1 MSIRLALL
9 SSAAA
14 LLPVALATSA
24 LAQAATVQPANTAA
38 VPVTS
43 QPIDPPATEEEQ
55 PVEEIVVRAQRGPN
69 SVPGDAV
76 PETTL
81 DPVEITALGASN
93 ITEVLAALGPRAGS
107 GRGRGSGPPV
117 ILLNGRRIGSFRDV
131 QGLASEAI
139 LRVEIFPEATA
150 LQYGYSADQRVINF
164 ILKDKFRALT
174 TELTAG
180 TAAEGE
186 QSRGELELGLL
197 NIGAKGRLSINGEVS
212 RQNSVT
218 EAERGVRRAAS
229 PTSSAF
235 RTLLPE
241 TSAAEL
247 GISYNRNF
255 GKSMG
260 ATFDLRFDS
269 TENQSLLGLAVSP
282 TGLPVANAVIQRNS
296 QVDTSRAAVTVNGTT
311 DGWQWTATGSADQT
325 KSDTKTLSPLAA
337 AQTAN
342 STATVFEAIYN
353 TTGPLIDVPA
363 GPIRGSF
370 RIGYQDRQLE
380 SESVR
385 NGLTTFTNL
394 SRGDVTGR
402 GNLSIPITS
411 RRSGFGEKFGDLSL
425 SVNGFYTDLSDFG
438 GLQGGG
444 LGLNWS
450 PLSNVRLS
458 VAYDASEAAPSI
470 QQLGNPVLVTPG
482 SAVFDFQSG
491 QTVLV
496 NRTSGGNSALK
507 AESRA
512 DTTFSVNYSPAKFEG
527 LDLTLSYAVNTS
539 EDTIAS
545 FPLLTPALEAAYP
558 RRFERNSAGVLT
570 GIDQRPINYDSADSR
585 ILRYGFSFSKG
596 FGPQIGRGPGGPGG
610 PGGGFG
616 GGPRPP
622 APANSAATGQDS
634 AAGARS
640 GRPQAGTG
648 QAPVPPSG
656 QASPPSGQRPATT
669 PSSPPTSGTPGGLG
683 GFGGGRGG
691 PPPGVFFGGG
701 GFGGGG
707 FGGGPGGGPGGQAG
721 RWSISIFHSI
731 KLEDSILLAPN
742 LPKLDLLEGAAVDD
756 GGGSRRHTVEFNG
769 GWSYMGIGFRAF
781 GEWRGESKI
790 IASATGVP
798 GATDL
803 YFDDLLT
810 FNLRGF
816 LNFEARPQWVKKT
829 PFLKG
834 SRLILRVDNL
844 TDSAQIVRDTAG
856 NTPEAYQKALLAPRG
871 RSVELSFRK
880 QF

>member
-14 LLPVALATSA
+14 LLPLGFSTPL
-24 LAQAATVQPANTAA
+24 LAQTAQIQPAKTTA
-38 VPVTS
+38 VPVTV
-43 QPIDPPATEEEQ
+43 QPIDPPSAVQDDQ

-81 DPVEITALGASN
+81 DTVEITALGASN
-93 ITEVLAALGPRAGS
+93 VAEVLAALGPRAGS

-117 ILLNGRRIGSFRDV
+117 ILLNGRRIGSFREV

-139 LRVEIFPEATA
+139 LRVEVFPESTA

-164 ILKDKFRALT
+164 ILKDKFRAIT
-174 TELTAG
+174 TEITAG

-186 QSRGELELGLL
+186 QSRGELELGVL

-212 RQNSVT
+212 SQNSVT

-229 PTSSAF
+229 PASSAF

-269 TENQSLLGLAVSP
+269 NESQSLLGLALSP
-282 TGLPVANAVIQRNS
+282 TGLPVANAPIERNS
-296 QVDTSRAAVTVNGTT
+296 KVDTSRAAVTVNGTT
-311 DGWQWTATGSADQT
+311 AGWQWTATGSADQT
-325 KSDTKTLSPLAA
+325 KSDTKTLSALTQP
-337 AQTAN
+337 QTAN
-342 STATVFEAIYN
+342 STASVFEAIYN

-370 RIGYQDRQLE
+370 RLGYQDRQLD
-380 SESVR
+380 SESTR
-385 NGLTTFTNL
+385 NGLVTLTNL
-394 SRGDVTGR
+394 SRGDVTAR
-402 GNLSIPITS
+402 GNLSVPVTS

-444 LGLNWS
+444 LGVNWS
-450 PLSNVRLS
+450 PITTVRLS

-496 NRTSGGNSALK
+496 NRTSGGNSSLK

-527 LDLTLSYAVNTS
+527 LDLTLSYAINTS
-539 EDTIAS
+539 EDTVAS

-570 GIDQRPINYDSADSR
+570 GIDQRPINYDSADST

-610 PGGGFG
+610 PGGFG
-616 GGPRPP
+616 GGQRPP
-622 APANSAATGQDS
+622 VPATTSAN
-634 AAGARS
+634 
-640 GRPQAGTG
+640 
-648 QAPVPPSG
+648 G
-656 QASPPSGQRPATT
+656 QASPANQRPSRPQEGGAVTSAGAGQARTPITGQASPATNQRPAAG
-669 PSSPPTSGTPGGLG
+669 SPV

-731 KLEDSILLAPN
+731 KLEDTIVLAPN

-790 IASATGVP
+790 IASASGVP

-803 YFDDLLT
+803 YFDDQLT

-816 LNFEARPQWVKKT
+816 LNFEARPQWVKKA

-844 TDSAQIVRDTAG
+844 TDSAQTVRDSAG

>member
-9 SSAAA
+9 SSVAAGLPLA
-14 LLPVALATSA
+14 LSTPT
-24 LAQAATVQPANTAA
+24 LAQIAVVQPLEATA
-38 VPVTS
+38 VPITA
-43 QPIDPPATEEEQ
+43 QPVDPPATEEEQ

-93 ITEVLAALGPRAGS
+93 IAEVLAALGPRAGS

-164 ILKDKFRALT
+164 ILKDKFRAIT
-174 TELTAG
+174 TEITAG
-180 TAAEGE
+180 TAADGE

-197 NIGAKGRLSINGEVS
+197 NIGAKGRLSINGEIS
-212 RQNSVT
+212 SQNSVT

-255 GKSMG
+255 GKSIG

-269 TENQSLLGLAVSP
+269 NDSESRLGLALSP
-282 TGLPVANAVIQRNS
+282 TGLPVANDVIQRTS
-296 QVDTSRAAVTVNGTT
+296 KIDTSRAAVTVNGTT
-311 DGWQWTATGSADQT
+311 AGWQWTATGSADQT
-325 KSDTKTLSPLAA
+325 KSDTKTTSLLAFD
-337 AQTAN
+337 QTAN
-342 STATVFEAIYN
+342 STVTVYEAIYN

-370 RIGYQDRQLE
+370 RIGYQDRQLD
-380 SESVR
+380 SQSLR

-394 SRGDVTGR
+394 SRGDLTGR
-402 GNLSIPITS
+402 GNLSIPLTS

-444 LGLNWS
+444 LGMNWS
-450 PLSNVRLS
+450 PLANLRLS

-482 SAVFDFQSG
+482 SAVFDFQNG

-507 AESRA
+507 AETRA
-512 DTTFSVNYSPAKFEG
+512 DTTFSVNYSPAKLEG

-558 RRFERNSAGVLT
+558 SRFERNSAGVLT
-570 GIDQRPINYDSADSR
+570 GIDQRPINYDSADST

-610 PGGGFG
+610 FG

-622 APANSAATGQDS
+622 TSASGAT
-634 AAGARS
+634 
-640 GRPQAGTG
+640 P
-648 QAPVPPSG
+648 G
-656 QASPPSGQRPATT
+656 QASGVNARAGRPEAGASQISAAVPGQASQQVGQRAGSAPNVA
-669 PSSPPTSGTPGGLG
+669 PSPGSLG

-707 FGGGPGGGPGGQAG
+707 FGGGPGGPGGQAG
-721 RWSISIFHSI
+721 RWSIAIFHAI

-742 LPKLDLLEGAAVDD
+742 LPKLDLLDGAAIDD
-756 GGGSRRHTVEFNG
+756 GGGARRHSVEFNG

-790 IASATGVP
+790 IASASGVP
-798 GATDL
+798 GAADL
-803 YFDDLLT
+803 YFDDLFT

-816 LNFEARPQWVKKT
+816 LNFEARPNWVKKA
-829 PFLKG
+829 PLLKG

-844 TDSAQIVRDTAG
+844 TDSAQTVRDSLG

>member
-14 LLPVALATSA
+14 LLPLALATPS
-24 LAQAATVQPANTAA
+24 LAQVATVQPANATA

-43 QPIDPPATEEEQ
+43 QPVDQPVTEDEQ

-93 ITEVLAALGPRAGS
+93 IAEVLAALGPRAGS

-164 ILKDKFRALT
+164 ILKDNFRAIT

-186 QSRGELELGLL
+186 QSRGEVELGLL
-197 NIGAKGRLSINGEVS
+197 SIGAKGRLSINSEVS
-212 RQNSVT
+212 SQNGVT
-218 EAERGVRRAAS
+218 EADRGVRRAAS
-229 PTSSAF
+229 PTSTAF
-235 RTLLPE
+235 RTLVPE
-241 TSAAEL
+241 TQAAEL

-269 TENQSLLGLAVSP
+269 NESQSRLGLAVSP
-282 TGLPVANAVIQRNS
+282 TGLPVANAFIQRNS
-296 QVDTSRAAVTVNGTT
+296 QIDTSRAAVTVNGTT

-325 KSDTKTLSPLAA
+325 KSDTRTVSPLAA

-342 STATVFEAIYN
+342 STATVYEVIYN
-353 TTGPLIDVPA
+353 TTGPMIDVPA

-411 RRSGFGEKFGDLSL
+411 RRSGFGESFGDLSL

-444 LGLNWS
+444 LGVNWS
-450 PLSNVRLS
+450 PLSTVRLS

-470 QQLGNPVLVTPG
+470 QQLGNPVLVTP
-482 SAVFDFQSG
+482 SSTVFDFQSG

-570 GIDQRPINYDSADSR
+570 GIDQRPINYDSADST

-596 FGPQIGRGPGGPGG
+596 FGPQIGRGAGGP
-610 PGGGFG
+610 PIGFG
-616 GGPRPP
+616 GGQRPP
-622 APANSAATGQDS
+622 APASSTTPLQGGAASTS
-634 AAGARS
+634 PN
-640 GRPQAGTG
+640 RPQSGDG
-648 QAPVPPSG
+648 QAPAAAPNRPNQ
-656 QASPPSGQRPATT
+656 QAGQRTASA
-669 PSSPPTSGTPGGLG
+669 PSSTPAASGPGGFG

-691 PPPGVFFGGG
+691 PPPGVFFG

-731 KLEDSILLAPN
+731 KLEDSIILAPN
-742 LPKLDLLEGAAVDD
+742 LPKLDLLDGAAVDD

-790 IASATGVP
+790 IASASGVP

-803 YFDDLLT
+803 YFDDQLT

-816 LNFEARPQWVKKT
+816 LNFEARPQWVKKA

-844 TDSAQIVRDTAG
+844 TDSAQIVRDSAG

>member
-1 MSIRLALL
+1 MSIRFALL

-14 LLPVALATSA
+14 LLPFAVSTPL
-24 LAQAATVQPANTAA
+24 LAQTASLQPAKANS
-38 VPVTS
+38 VPVTA
-43 QPIDPPATEEEQ
+43 QPVDPPTAIEEQ
-55 PVEEIVVRAQRGPN
+55 PVDEIVVRAQRGPN

-93 ITEVLAALGPRAGS
+93 IAEVLAALGPRAGS

-139 LRVEIFPEATA
+139 LRVEIFPESTA

-164 ILKDKFRALT
+164 ILKDNFRAFT
-174 TELTAG
+174 TELSAG

-186 QSRGELELGLL
+186 QSRGEVELGLL
-197 NIGAKGRLSINGEVS
+197 TIGAKGRLSINGEVS
-212 RQNSVT
+212 TQNSVT
-218 EAERGVRRAAS
+218 EAERGVRRATA

-241 TSAAEL
+241 TRAAEL

-260 ATFDLRFDS
+260 ATFDLRYDS
-269 TENQSLLGLAVSP
+269 NENQSLLGLAPSP
-282 TGLPVANAVIQRNS
+282 TGLPVANTPIERTS
-296 QVDTSRAAVTVNGTT
+296 KVDTSRAAVTINGTT
-311 DGWQWTATGSADQT
+311 AGWQWTATGSADQT
-325 KSDTKTLSPLAA
+325 KSDTKTLSALTQP
-337 AQTAN
+337 QTSN
-342 STATVFEAIYN
+342 STASVFEAIYN
-353 TTGPLIDVPA
+353 TTGPLLDVPA

-370 RIGYQDRQLE
+370 RIGYQDRQLD
-380 SESVR
+380 SESSR
-385 NGLTTFTNL
+385 NGLITLTNL
-394 SRGDVTGR
+394 SRGDVTAR
-402 GNLSIPITS
+402 GNLSIPVTS
-411 RRSGFGEKFGDLSL
+411 RRSGFGEKFGDLSF
-425 SVNGFYTDLSDFG
+425 SVNSFYTDLSDFG

-444 LGLNWS
+444 LGVNWS
-450 PLSNVRLS
+450 PISTLRLS
-458 VAYDASEAAPSI
+458 MAYDASEAAPSI

-482 SAVFDFQSG
+482 SAVFDFQTG

-496 NRTSGGNSALK
+496 NRTSGGNSGLK

-512 DTTFSVNYSPAKFEG
+512 DTTFGVNYSPAKFEG

-570 GIDQRPINYDSADSR
+570 GIDQRPINYDSADST
-585 ILRYGFSFSKG
+585 IFRYGFSFSKG
-596 FGPQIGRGPGGPGG
+596 FGPQIGRGPGGGG
-610 PGGGFG
+610 SRPPTPPNASGSGSSSNATPPARTQGGSGAGTGTSQTTPPTTGPTSQPTGQRPATGIPGGFG
-616 GGPRPP
+616 GG
-622 APANSAATGQDS
+622 
-634 AAGARS
+634 
-640 GRPQAGTG
+640 
-648 QAPVPPSG
+648 
-656 QASPPSGQRPATT
+656 
-669 PSSPPTSGTPGGLG
+669 
-683 GFGGGRGG
+683 FGGRGG

-707 FGGGPGGGPGGQAG
+707 FGGGQGGQAG
-721 RWSISIFHSI
+721 RWSISIFHSL
-731 KLEDSILLAPN
+731 KLEDSIVLAPN
-742 LPKLDLLEGAAVDD
+742 LPKLDLIDGAAVDD
-756 GGGSRRHTVEFNG
+756 SGGSRRHTVEFNG

-781 GEWRGESKI
+781 GEWRGQSKI
-790 IASATGVP
+790 IASASGVP
-798 GATDL
+798 GASDL
-803 YFDDLLT
+803 YFDDLFT

-816 LNFEARPQWVKKT
+816 LNFEARPNWVKKA

-844 TDSAQIVRDTAG
+844 TDSAQSVRDAAG

>member
-1 MSIRLALL
+1 MSIRFALL

-14 LLPVALATSA
+14 LLPYAVSTPL
-24 LAQAATVQPANTAA
+24 LAQTASLQPAKTNS
-38 VPVTS
+38 VPVTA
-43 QPIDPPATEEEQ
+43 QPVDPPAAVEEQ
-55 PVEEIVVRAQRGPN
+55 PVEEIVVRAQRGPS

-93 ITEVLAALGPRAGS
+93 IAEVLAALGPRAGS

-117 ILLNGRRIGSFRDV
+117 ILLNGRRISSFRDV

-139 LRVEIFPEATA
+139 LRVEIFPESTA

-164 ILKDKFRALT
+164 ILKDKFRAVT

-197 NIGAKGRLSINGEVS
+197 TIGAKGRLSINGEIS
-212 RQNSVT
+212 SQNSVT

-229 PTSSAF
+229 PTSPAF

-241 TSAAEL
+241 TQAAEL

-269 TENQSLLGLAVSP
+269 NESESLLGLAPSP
-282 TGLPVANAVIQRNS
+282 TGLPVAITPIERTTK
-296 QVDTSRAAVTVNGTT
+296 VDTSRAAVTVNGTT
-311 DGWQWTATGSADQT
+311 AGWQWTATGSADQT
-325 KSDTKTLSPLAA
+325 KSDTKTLSALTQP
-337 AQTAN
+337 QTTN
-342 STATVFEAIYN
+342 STANVFEAIYN
-353 TTGPLIDVPA
+353 STGPLIDAPA

-380 SESVR
+380 SESSR
-385 NGLTTFTNL
+385 NGLITLTNL
-394 SRGDVTGR
+394 SRGDVTAR
-402 GNLSIPITS
+402 GNLSIPVTS
-411 RRSGFGEKFGDLSL
+411 RRSGFGEKFGDLSF
-425 SVNGFYTDLSDFG
+425 SVNSFYTDLSDFG

-444 LGLNWS
+444 LGVNWS
-450 PLSNVRLS
+450 PISTLRLS
-458 VAYDASEAAPSI
+458 MAYDASEAAPSI

-482 SAVFDFQSG
+482 SAVFDFQTG

-496 NRTSGGNSALK
+496 NRTSGGNSGLK

-558 RRFERNSAGVLT
+558 RRFERNSAGILT
-570 GIDQRPINYDSADSR
+570 GIDQRPINYDSADST
-585 ILRYGFSFSKG
+585 IFRYGFSFSKG
-596 FGPQIGRGPGGPGG
+596 FGPQIGRGPDGAGGGAG
-610 PGGGFG
+610 AGFG

-622 APANSAATGQDS
+622 
-634 AAGARS
+634 
-640 GRPQAGTG
+640 
-648 QAPVPPSG
+648 VPPSTTG
-656 QASPPSGQRPATT
+656 NAPAESPARPTRPQGGPGVGAGTNTNTSPAPAPSAGQRPAT
-669 PSSPPTSGTPGGLG
+669 GTPGGFGG
-683 GFGGGRGG
+683 GFGGRGG

-707 FGGGPGGGPGGQAG
+707 FGGGQGGQAG
-721 RWSISIFHSI
+721 RWSISIFHSL
-731 KLEDSILLAPN
+731 KLEDSIVLAPN

-781 GEWRGESKI
+781 GEWRGQSKI
-790 IASATGVP
+790 VASASGVP

-803 YFDDLLT
+803 YFDDQFT

-816 LNFEARPQWVKKT
+816 LNFEARPQWVKKA
-829 PFLKG
+829 PVLKG

-844 TDSAQIVRDTAG
+844 TDSAPSVRDTAG
-856 NTPEAYQKALLAPRG
+856 NTPDAYQKALLAPRG

>member
-1 MSIRLALL
+1 MSIRFVLL

-14 LLPVALATSA
+14 LLPFAVSTPL
-24 LAQAATVQPANTAA
+24 LAQTATLEPAKANS
-38 VPVTS
+38 VPVTAKLVN
-43 QPIDPPATEEEQ
+43 PPAAVEEQ

-93 ITEVLAALGPRAGS
+93 IAEVLAALGPRAGS

-117 ILLNGRRIGSFRDV
+117 ILLNGRRISSFRDV

-139 LRVEIFPEATA
+139 LRVEIFPESTA

-164 ILKDKFRALT
+164 ILKDNFRAIT
-174 TELTAG
+174 TELSAG
-180 TAAEGE
+180 TAADGE

-197 NIGAKGRLSINGEVS
+197 TIGAKGRLSINGEAS
-212 RQNSVT
+212 TQNRVT
-218 EAERGVRRAAS
+218 EAERGVRRATA

-241 TSAAEL
+241 TQAAEL

-269 TENQSLLGLAVSP
+269 NETQSLLGLAPTP
-282 TGLPVANAVIQRNS
+282 TGLPVAITPIERTS
-296 QVDTSRAAVTVNGTT
+296 KVDTSRAAVTVNGTT
-311 DGWQWTATGSADQT
+311 AGWQWTATGSADQT
-325 KSDTKTLSPLAA
+325 KSDIKTLSALTQP
-337 AQTAN
+337 QTSN
-342 STATVFEAIYN
+342 STVSVFEAIYN
-353 TTGPLIDVPA
+353 TTGPLLDLPA

-370 RIGYQDRQLE
+370 RIGYQDRQLD
-380 SESVR
+380 SESSR
-385 NGLTTFTNL
+385 SGLITLTNL
-394 SRGDVTGR
+394 SRGDVTAR
-402 GNLSIPITS
+402 GNLSIPVTS
-411 RRSGFGEKFGDLSL
+411 RRSGFGEKFGDLSF
-425 SVNGFYTDLSDFG
+425 SVNSFYTDLSDFG

-444 LGLNWS
+444 LGVNWS
-450 PLSNVRLS
+450 PISTVRLS
-458 VAYDASEAAPSI
+458 MAYDASEAAPSI

-482 SAVFDFQSG
+482 SAVFDFQTG

-496 NRTSGGNSALK
+496 NRTSGGNSGLK

-570 GIDQRPINYDSADSR
+570 GIDQRPINYDSADST
-585 ILRYGFSFSKG
+585 IFRYGFSFSKG
-596 FGPQIGRGPGGPGG
+596 FGPQIGRGPGGAGG
-610 PGGGFG
+610 SSGAGFG

-622 APANSAATGQDS
+622 LPPSATGNAPAVSPVRPTRPQGGPS
-634 AAGARS
+634 AGA
-640 GRPQAGTG
+640 GTNT
-648 QAPVPPSG
+648 S
-656 QASPPSGQRPATT
+656 ASPAPTPSTGQRPA
-669 PSSPPTSGTPGGLG
+669 GGIPG
-683 GFGGGRGG
+683 GFGGGFGGRGG
-691 PPPGVFFGGG
+691 PPAGVFFGGG

-707 FGGGPGGGPGGQAG
+707 GGFGGGQGGQAG
-721 RWSISIFHSI
+721 RWSISIFHAL
-731 KLEDSILLAPN
+731 KLEDSIVLAPN

-781 GEWRGESKI
+781 GEWRGQSKI
-790 IASATGVP
+790 IASASGVP

-803 YFDDLLT
+803 CFDDLFT
-810 FNLRGF
+810 VNLRGF
-816 LNFEARPQWVKKT
+816 LNFEARPQWVKKA

-844 TDSAQIVRDTAG
+844 TDSAQSVRDSAG

>member
-14 LLPVALATSA
+14 LLPLALATPS
-24 LAQAATVQPANTAA
+24 LAQVATVQPANATA

-43 QPIDPPATEEEQ
+43 QPVDQPVTEDEQ

-93 ITEVLAALGPRAGS
+93 IAEVLAALGPRAGS

-164 ILKDKFRALT
+164 ILKDNFRAIT

-186 QSRGELELGLL
+186 QSRGEVELGLL
-197 NIGAKGRLSINGEVS
+197 SIGAKGRLSINSEVS
-212 RQNSVT
+212 SQNGVT
-218 EAERGVRRAAS
+218 EADRGVRRAAS
-229 PTSSAF
+229 PTSTAF
-235 RTLLPE
+235 RTLVPE
-241 TSAAEL
+241 TQAAEL

-269 TENQSLLGLAVSP
+269 NESQSRLGLAVSP
-282 TGLPVANAVIQRNS
+282 TGLPVANAFIQRNS
-296 QVDTSRAAVTVNGTT
+296 QIDTSRAAVTVNGTT

-325 KSDTKTLSPLAA
+325 KSDTRTVSPLAA

-342 STATVFEAIYN
+342 STATVYEVIYN
-353 TTGPLIDVPA
+353 TTGPMIDVPA

-411 RRSGFGEKFGDLSL
+411 RRSGFGESFGDLSL

-444 LGLNWS
+444 LGVNWS
-450 PLSNVRLS
+450 PLSTVRLS

-470 QQLGNPVLVTPG
+470 QQLGNPVLVTPS

-570 GIDQRPINYDSADSR
+570 GIDQRPINYDSADST

-596 FGPQIGRGPGGPGG
+596 FGPQIGRGAGGP
-610 PGGGFG
+610 PIGFG
-616 GGPRPP
+616 GGQRPP
-622 APANSAATGQDS
+622 APASSTTPLQGGAAST
-634 AAGARS
+634 RPN
-640 GRPQAGTG
+640 RPQSGDG
-648 QAPVPPSG
+648 QAPAAAPNRPNQ
-656 QASPPSGQRPATT
+656 QAGQRTASAPSST
-669 PSSPPTSGTPGGLG
+669 PSASGPGGFG

-691 PPPGVFFGGG
+691 PPPGVFFG

-731 KLEDSILLAPN
+731 KLEDSIILAPN
-742 LPKLDLLEGAAVDD
+742 LPKLDLLDGAAVDD

-790 IASATGVP
+790 IASASGVP

-803 YFDDLLT
+803 YFDDQLT

-816 LNFEARPQWVKKT
+816 LNFEARPQWVKKA

-844 TDSAQIVRDTAG
+844 TDSAQIVRDSAG

>member
-14 LLPVALATSA
+14 LLPLALATPS
-24 LAQAATVQPANTAA
+24 LAQVATVQPANATA

-43 QPIDPPATEEEQ
+43 QPVDQPVTEDEQ

-93 ITEVLAALGPRAGS
+93 IAEVLAALGPRAGS

-164 ILKDKFRALT
+164 ILKDNFRAIT

-186 QSRGELELGLL
+186 QSRGEVELGLL
-197 NIGAKGRLSINGEVS
+197 SIGAKGRLSINSEVS
-212 RQNSVT
+212 SQNGVT
-218 EAERGVRRAAS
+218 EADRGVRRAAS
-229 PTSSAF
+229 PTSTAF
-235 RTLLPE
+235 RTLVPE
-241 TSAAEL
+241 TQAAEL

-269 TENQSLLGLAVSP
+269 NESQSRLGLAVSP
-282 TGLPVANAVIQRNS
+282 TGLPVANAFIQRNS
-296 QVDTSRAAVTVNGTT
+296 QIDTSRAAVTVNGTT

-325 KSDTKTLSPLAA
+325 KSDTRTVSPLAA

-342 STATVFEAIYN
+342 STATVYEVIYN
-353 TTGPLIDVPA
+353 TTGPMIDVPA

-411 RRSGFGEKFGDLSL
+411 RRSGFGESFGDLSL

-444 LGLNWS
+444 LGVNWS
-450 PLSNVRLS
+450 PLSTVRLS

-470 QQLGNPVLVTPG
+470 QQLGNPVLVTPS

-570 GIDQRPINYDSADSR
+570 GIDQRPINYDSADST

-596 FGPQIGRGPGGPGG
+596 FGPQIGRGAGGP
-610 PGGGFG
+610 PIGFG
-616 GGPRPP
+616 GGQRPP
-622 APANSAATGQDS
+622 APASSTTPLQGGAASTS
-634 AAGARS
+634 PN
-640 GRPQAGTG
+640 RPQSGEG
-648 QAPVPPSG
+648 QAPAAAPNRPNQ
-656 QASPPSGQRPATT
+656 QAGQRTASAPSST
-669 PSSPPTSGTPGGLG
+669 PSASGPGGFG

-691 PPPGVFFGGG
+691 PPPGVFFG

-731 KLEDSILLAPN
+731 KLEDSIILAPN
-742 LPKLDLLEGAAVDD
+742 LPKLDLLDGAAVDD

-790 IASATGVP
+790 IASASGVP

-803 YFDDLLT
+803 YFDDQLT

-816 LNFEARPQWVKKT
+816 LNFEARPQWVKKA

-844 TDSAQIVRDTAG
+844 TDSAQIVRDSAG

>member
-14 LLPVALATSA
+14 LLPLALATPS
-24 LAQAATVQPANTAA
+24 LAQVATVQPANATA

-43 QPIDPPATEEEQ
+43 QPVEQPVTEDEQ

-93 ITEVLAALGPRAGS
+93 IAEVLAALGPRAGS

-164 ILKDKFRALT
+164 ILKDNFRAIT

-186 QSRGELELGLL
+186 QSRGEVELGLL
-197 NIGAKGRLSINGEVS
+197 SIGAKGRLSINSEVS
-212 RQNSVT
+212 SQNSVT
-218 EAERGVRRAAS
+218 EADRGVRRAAS
-229 PTSSAF
+229 PTSTAF

-241 TSAAEL
+241 TNAAEL

-269 TENQSLLGLAVSP
+269 NESQSLLGLAVSP
-282 TGLPVANAVIQRNS
+282 TGLPVANAFIQRNS

-325 KSDTKTLSPLAA
+325 KSDTRTVSPLAA

-342 STATVFEAIYN
+342 STATVYEVIYN
-353 TTGPLIDVPA
+353 TTGPMIDVPA

-411 RRSGFGEKFGDLSL
+411 RRSGFGESFGDLSL

-444 LGLNWS
+444 LGVNWS

-570 GIDQRPINYDSADSR
+570 GIDQRPINYDSADST

-596 FGPQIGRGPGGPGG
+596 FGPQIGRGAGGP
-610 PGGGFG
+610 PIGFG
-616 GGPRPP
+616 GGQRPP
-622 APANSAATGQDS
+622 APASSTT
-634 AAGARS
+634 
-640 GRPQAGTG
+640 TG
-648 QAPVPPSG
+648 QAGATGTRPNRPQSGDG
-656 QASPPSGQRPATT
+656 QAPAAAPGQPNQQTGQRPASA
-669 PSSPPTSGTPGGLG
+669 PSSTPAAGGPGGFG

-691 PPPGVFFGGG
+691 PPPGVFFG

-731 KLEDSILLAPN
+731 KLEDSIVLAPN
-742 LPKLDLLEGAAVDD
+742 LPKLDLLDGAAVDD
-756 GGGSRRHTVEFNG
+756 GGGARRHTVEFNG

-790 IASATGVP
+790 IASASGVP

-803 YFDDLLT
+803 YFDDQLT

-816 LNFEARPQWVKKT
+816 LNFEARPQWVKKA

-844 TDSAQIVRDTAG
+844 TDSAQIVRDSAG
-856 NTPEAYQKALLAPRG
+856 NTPEAYQKALLTPRG

>member
-14 LLPVALATSA
+14 LLPLALATPS
-24 LAQAATVQPANTAA
+24 LAQVATVQPANATA

-43 QPIDPPATEEEQ
+43 QPVDQPVTEDEQ

-93 ITEVLAALGPRAGS
+93 IAEVLAALGPRAGS

-164 ILKDKFRALT
+164 ILKDNFRAIT

-186 QSRGELELGLL
+186 QSRGEVELGLL
-197 NIGAKGRLSINGEVS
+197 SIGAKGRLSINSEVS
-212 RQNSVT
+212 SQNGVT
-218 EAERGVRRAAS
+218 EADRGVRRAAS
-229 PTSSAF
+229 PTSTAF
-235 RTLLPE
+235 RTLVPE
-241 TSAAEL
+241 TQAAEL

-269 TENQSLLGLAVSP
+269 NESQSRLGLAVSP
-282 TGLPVANAVIQRNS
+282 TGLPVANAFIQRNS
-296 QVDTSRAAVTVNGTT
+296 QIDTSRAAVTVNGTT

-325 KSDTKTLSPLAA
+325 KSDTRTVSPLAA

-342 STATVFEAIYN
+342 STATVYEVIYN
-353 TTGPLIDVPA
+353 TTGPMIDVPA

-411 RRSGFGEKFGDLSL
+411 RRSGFGESFGDLSL

-444 LGLNWS
+444 LGVNWS
-450 PLSNVRLS
+450 PLSTVRLS

-470 QQLGNPVLVTPG
+470 QQLGNPVLVTP
-482 SAVFDFQSG
+482 SSTVFDFQSG

-570 GIDQRPINYDSADSR
+570 GIDQRPINYDSADST

-596 FGPQIGRGPGGPGG
+596 FGPQIGRGAGGP
-610 PGGGFG
+610 PIGFG
-616 GGPRPP
+616 GGQRPP
-622 APANSAATGQDS
+622 APASSTTPLQGGAASTS
-634 AAGARS
+634 PN
-640 GRPQAGTG
+640 RPQSGEG
-648 QAPVPPSG
+648 QAPAAAPNRPNQ
-656 QASPPSGQRPATT
+656 QAGQRTASAPSST
-669 PSSPPTSGTPGGLG
+669 PSASGPGGFG

-691 PPPGVFFGGG
+691 PPPGVFFG

-731 KLEDSILLAPN
+731 KLEDSIILAPN
-742 LPKLDLLEGAAVDD
+742 LPKLDLLDGAAVDD

-790 IASATGVP
+790 IASASGVP

-803 YFDDLLT
+803 YFDDQLT

-816 LNFEARPQWVKKT
+816 LNFEARPQWVKKA

-844 TDSAQIVRDTAG
+844 TDSAQIVRDSAG

>member
-14 LLPVALATSA
+14 LLPLALATPS
-24 LAQAATVQPANTAA
+24 LAQVATVQPANATA

-43 QPIDPPATEEEQ
+43 QPVDQPVTEDEQ

-93 ITEVLAALGPRAGS
+93 IAEVLAALGPRAGS

-164 ILKDKFRALT
+164 ILKDNFRAIT

-186 QSRGELELGLL
+186 QSRGEVELGLL
-197 NIGAKGRLSINGEVS
+197 SIGAKGRLSINSEVS
-212 RQNSVT
+212 SQNGVT
-218 EAERGVRRAAS
+218 EADRGVRRAAS
-229 PTSSAF
+229 PTSTAF
-235 RTLLPE
+235 RTLVPE
-241 TSAAEL
+241 TQAAEL

-269 TENQSLLGLAVSP
+269 NESQSRLGLAVSP
-282 TGLPVANAVIQRNS
+282 TGLPVANAFIQRNS
-296 QVDTSRAAVTVNGTT
+296 QIDTSRAAVTVNGTT

-325 KSDTKTLSPLAA
+325 KSDTRTVSPLAA

-342 STATVFEAIYN
+342 STATVYEVIYN
-353 TTGPLIDVPA
+353 TTGPMIDVPA

-411 RRSGFGEKFGDLSL
+411 RRSGFGESFGDLSL

-444 LGLNWS
+444 LGVNWS
-450 PLSNVRLS
+450 PLSTVRLS

-470 QQLGNPVLVTPG
+470 QQLGNPVLVTP
-482 SAVFDFQSG
+482 SSTVFDFQSG

-570 GIDQRPINYDSADSR
+570 GIDQRPINYDSADST

-596 FGPQIGRGPGGPGG
+596 FGPQIGRGAGGP
-610 PGGGFG
+610 PIGFG
-616 GGPRPP
+616 GGQRPP
-622 APANSAATGQDS
+622 APASSTTPLQGGAASTS
-634 AAGARS
+634 PN
-640 GRPQAGTG
+640 RPQSGEG
-648 QAPVPPSG
+648 QAPAAAPNRPNQ
-656 QASPPSGQRPATT
+656 QAGQRTASAPSST
-669 PSSPPTSGTPGGLG
+669 PSASGPGGFG

-691 PPPGVFFGGG
+691 PPPGVFFG

-731 KLEDSILLAPN
+731 KLEDSIILAPN
-742 LPKLDLLEGAAVDD
+742 LPKLDLLDGAAVDD

-790 IASATGVP
+790 IVSASGVP

-803 YFDDLLT
+803 YFDDQLT

-816 LNFEARPQWVKKT
+816 LNFEARPQWVKKA

-844 TDSAQIVRDTAG
+844 TDSAQIVRDSAG

>member
-1 MSIRLALL
+1 MYIRLALL
-9 SSAAA
+9 RSAAA
-14 LLPVALATSA
+14 LLPLSVSA
-24 LAQAATVQPANTAA
+24 PLLAQTTPIQPAKTMA
-38 VPVTS
+38 VPVTV
-43 QPIDPPATEEEQ
+43 QPVDPPSEVQDDQ

-81 DPVEITALGASN
+81 DTVEITALGASN
-93 ITEVLAALGPRAGS
+93 VAEVLAALGPRAGS

-117 ILLNGRRIGSFRDV
+117 ILLNGRRIGSFREV

-139 LRVEIFPEATA
+139 LRVEVFPESTA

-164 ILKDKFRALT
+164 ILKDKFRAIT
-174 TELTAG
+174 TEITAG

-186 QSRGELELGLL
+186 QSRGELELGVL

-212 RQNSVT
+212 SQNSVT

-229 PTSSAF
+229 PASSAF

-269 TENQSLLGLAVSP
+269 NESQSLLGLALSP
-282 TGLPVANAVIQRNS
+282 TGLPVANAPIERNS
-296 QVDTSRAAVTVNGTT
+296 KVDTSRAAVTVNGTT
-311 DGWQWTATGSADQT
+311 AGWQWTATGSADQT
-325 KSDTKTLSPLAA
+325 KSDTKTLSALTQP
-337 AQTAN
+337 QTAN
-342 STATVFEAIYN
+342 STASVFEAIYN

-370 RIGYQDRQLE
+370 RLGYQDRQLD
-380 SESVR
+380 SESTR
-385 NGLTTFTNL
+385 NGLVTLTNL
-394 SRGDVTGR
+394 SRGDVTAR
-402 GNLSIPITS
+402 GNLSVPVTS

-444 LGLNWS
+444 LGVNWS
-450 PLSNVRLS
+450 PITTVRLS

-496 NRTSGGNSALK
+496 NRTSGGNSSLK

-527 LDLTLSYAVNTS
+527 LDLTLSYAINTS
-539 EDTIAS
+539 EDTVAS

-570 GIDQRPINYDSADSR
+570 GIDQRPINYDSADST

-596 FGPQIGRGPGGPGG
+596 FGPQIGRGPGGQGG
-610 PGGGFG
+610 PSGFG
-616 GGPRPP
+616 GGQRPP
-622 APANSAATGQDS
+622 VPATTSAN
-634 AAGARS
+634 
-640 GRPQAGTG
+640 
-648 QAPVPPSG
+648 G
-656 QASPPSGQRPATT
+656 QASPANQRPSRPQENGAVTGAGAGQATTPTTGQASPATNQRPAAG
-669 PSSPPTSGTPGGLG
+669 SPG

-691 PPPGVFFGGG
+691 PPPGVF
-701 GFGGGG
+701 FGGGG

-731 KLEDSILLAPN
+731 KLEDTIVLAPN
-742 LPKLDLLEGAAVDD
+742 LPKLDLLEGAAIDD
-756 GGGSRRHTVEFNG
+756 SGGSRRHTVEFNG

-790 IASATGVP
+790 IASASGVP

-803 YFDDLLT
+803 FFDDQLT

-816 LNFEARPQWVKKT
+816 LNFEARPQWVKKA

-844 TDSAQIVRDTAG
+844 TDSAQTVRNSAG

>member
-1 MSIRLALL
+1 MSIRLALF
-9 SSAAA
+9 SSVAA
-14 LLPVALATSA
+14 LFPMAISTPL
-24 LAQAATVQPANTAA
+24 LAQTAPLQPAKTNSKPIATQA
-38 VPVTS
+38 V
-43 QPIDPPATEEEQ
+43 DPPAAEDVQ

-69 SVPGDAV
+69 SVPGDAI

-93 ITEVLAALGPRAGS
+93 IAEVLAALGPRAGS

-139 LRVEIFPEATA
+139 LRVEIFPESTA

-164 ILKDKFRALT
+164 ILKDKFRAIT

-197 NIGAKGRLSINGEVS
+197 NIGAKGRLSINGELS
-212 RQNSVT
+212 SQNSVT
-218 EAERGVRRAAS
+218 EVERGVRRAAS

-235 RTLLPE
+235 RTILPE

-255 GKSMG
+255 GKSLG

-269 TENQSLLGLAVSP
+269 NESQSLLGLPISP
-282 TGLPVANAVIQRNS
+282 TGLPVANTPIERTS
-296 QVDTSRAAVTVNGTT
+296 KVDTSRAAVTVNGTT
-311 DGWQWTATGSADQT
+311 AGWQWTATGSVDQT
-325 KSDTKTLSPLAA
+325 KSDTKTRSALAQP
-337 AQTAN
+337 QTAK
-342 STATVFEAIYN
+342 STATVFEGIYN

-363 GPIRGSF
+363 GPVRGSI

-380 SESVR
+380 SESTR
-385 NGLTTFTNL
+385 NGLVTLTNL
-394 SRGDVTGR
+394 SRGDVTAR
-402 GNLSIPITS
+402 GNLSIPVTS
-411 RRSGFGEKFGDLSL
+411 RRSGFGEKFGDFSIN
-425 SVNGFYTDLSDFG
+425 VNSFYTDLSDFG

-444 LGLNWS
+444 LGVNWS
-450 PLSNVRLS
+450 PISTLRLS
-458 VAYDASEAAPSI
+458 VAYDASETAPSI

-496 NRTSGGNSALK
+496 NRTSGGNSGLK

-527 LDLTLSYAVNTS
+527 LDLSLSYAVNTS

-545 FPLLTPALEAAYP
+545 FPVLTPALEATYP
-558 RRFERNSAGVLT
+558 QRFERNSAGVLT
-570 GIDQRPINYDSADSR
+570 GIDQRPINYASADST

-596 FGPQIGRGPGGPGG
+596 FGPQIGRGPGGFGG
-610 PGGGFG
+610 GAGGGFG

-622 APANSAATGQDS
+622 APATANGNAEAGAATRPTKPQG
-634 AAGARS
+634 GS
-640 GRPQAGTG
+640 GAGTG
-648 QAPVPPSG
+648 TGTGATQAPAPSTG
-656 QASPPSGQRPATT
+656 QTSQPVGQRPAT
-669 PSSPPTSGTPGGLG
+669 GTPG

-691 PPPGVFFGGG
+691 PPPSVF
-701 GFGGGG
+701 FGGGG

-731 KLEDSILLAPN
+731 KLEDSIVLAPN
-742 LPKLDLLEGAAVDD
+742 LPKLDLLEGAAIDD

-790 IASATGVP
+790 IASASGVP

-803 YFDDLLT
+803 YFDDQFT

-816 LNFEARPQWVKKT
+816 LSFDARPQWIKKA

-844 TDSAQIVRDTAG
+844 TDSAPTVRDSTG

>member
-14 LLPVALATSA
+14 LLPLALATPS
-24 LAQAATVQPANTAA
+24 LAQVATVQPANATA

-43 QPIDPPATEEEQ
+43 QPVDQPVTEDEQ

-93 ITEVLAALGPRAGS
+93 IAEVLAALGPRAGS

-164 ILKDKFRALT
+164 ILKDNFRAIT

-186 QSRGELELGLL
+186 QSRGEVELGLL
-197 NIGAKGRLSINGEVS
+197 SIGAKGRLSINSEVS
-212 RQNSVT
+212 SQNGVT
-218 EAERGVRRAAS
+218 EADRGVRRAAS
-229 PTSSAF
+229 PTSTAF
-235 RTLLPE
+235 RTLVPE
-241 TSAAEL
+241 TQAAEL

-269 TENQSLLGLAVSP
+269 NESQSRLGLAVSP
-282 TGLPVANAVIQRNS
+282 TGLPVANAFIQRNS
-296 QVDTSRAAVTVNGTT
+296 QIDTSRAAVTVNGTT

-325 KSDTKTLSPLAA
+325 KSDTRTVSPLAA

-342 STATVFEAIYN
+342 STATVYEVIYN
-353 TTGPLIDVPA
+353 TTGPMIDVPA

-411 RRSGFGEKFGDLSL
+411 RRSGFGESFGDLSL

-444 LGLNWS
+444 LGVNWS
-450 PLSNVRLS
+450 PLSTVRLS

-470 QQLGNPVLVTPG
+470 QQLGNPVLVTPS

-570 GIDQRPINYDSADSR
+570 GIDQRPINYDSADST

-596 FGPQIGRGPGGPGG
+596 FGPQIGRGAGGP
-610 PGGGFG
+610 PIGFG
-616 GGPRPP
+616 GGQRPP
-622 APANSAATGQDS
+622 APASSTTPLQGGAASTS
-634 AAGARS
+634 PN
-640 GRPQAGTG
+640 RPQSGDG
-648 QAPVPPSG
+648 QVPAAAPNRPNQ
-656 QASPPSGQRPATT
+656 QAGQRTASAPSST
-669 PSSPPTSGTPGGLG
+669 PSASGPGGFG

-691 PPPGVFFGGG
+691 PPPGVFFGG
-701 GFGGGG
+701 FGGGG
-707 FGGGPGGGPGGQAG
+707 FGGGPGGQAG

-731 KLEDSILLAPN
+731 KLEDSIILAPN
-742 LPKLDLLEGAAVDD
+742 LPKLDLLDGAAVDD

-790 IASATGVP
+790 IASASGVP

-803 YFDDLLT
+803 YFDDQLT

-816 LNFEARPQWVKKT
+816 LNFEARPQWVKKA

-844 TDSAQIVRDTAG
+844 TDSAQIVRDSAG

>member
-1 MSIRLALL
+1 MSIRLTLL

-14 LLPVALATSA
+14 LLPLGFSTPL
-24 LAQAATVQPANTAA
+24 LAQTAQIQPAKTTAIPVTVQP
-38 VPVTS
+38 V
-43 QPIDPPATEEEQ
+43 DPPSSVQDDQ

-81 DPVEITALGASN
+81 DTVEITALGASN
-93 ITEVLAALGPRAGS
+93 VAEVLAALGPRAGS

-117 ILLNGRRIGSFRDV
+117 ILLNGRRIGSFREV

-139 LRVEIFPEATA
+139 LRVEVFPESTA

-164 ILKDKFRALT
+164 ILKDKFRAIT
-174 TELTAG
+174 TEITAG

-186 QSRGELELGLL
+186 QSRGELELGVL

-212 RQNSVT
+212 SQNSVT

-229 PTSSAF
+229 PASSAF

-255 GKSMG
+255 GKSIG

-269 TENQSLLGLAVSP
+269 NESQSLLGLALSP
-282 TGLPVANAVIQRNS
+282 TGLPVANAPIERNS
-296 QVDTSRAAVTVNGTT
+296 KVDTSRAAVTVNGTT
-311 DGWQWTATGSADQT
+311 AGWQWTATGSADQT
-325 KSDTKTLSPLAA
+325 KSDTKTLSALTQP
-337 AQTAN
+337 QTAN
-342 STATVFEAIYN
+342 STASVFEAIYN

-370 RIGYQDRQLE
+370 RLGYQDRQLD
-380 SESVR
+380 SESTR
-385 NGLTTFTNL
+385 NGLVTLTNL
-394 SRGDVTGR
+394 SRGDVTAR
-402 GNLSIPITS
+402 GNLSVPVTS

-444 LGLNWS
+444 LGVNWS
-450 PLSNVRLS
+450 PITTVRLS

-496 NRTSGGNSALK
+496 NRTSGGNSGLK

-527 LDLTLSYAVNTS
+527 LDLTLSYAINTS
-539 EDTIAS
+539 EDTVAS

-570 GIDQRPINYDSADSR
+570 GIDQRPINYDSADST

-610 PGGGFG
+610 PGGFG
-616 GGPRPP
+616 GGQRPP
-622 APANSAATGQDS
+622 VPATPSAN
-634 AAGARS
+634 
-640 GRPQAGTG
+640 
-648 QAPVPPSG
+648 G
-656 QASPPSGQRPATT
+656 QASPANQRPSRPQEGGAVTGAGAGQATTPATGQASPATSQRPATG
-669 PSSPPTSGTPGGLG
+669 SPG

-731 KLEDSILLAPN
+731 KLEDTIVLAPN

-790 IASATGVP
+790 IASASGVP

-803 YFDDLLT
+803 YFDDQLT

-816 LNFEARPQWVKKT
+816 LNFEARPQWVKKA

-834 SRLILRVDNL
+834 SRLILRVDNM
-844 TDSAQIVRDTAG
+844 TDSAQTVRDSAG

>member
-14 LLPVALATSA
+14 LLPLALATPS
-24 LAQAATVQPANTAA
+24 LAQVATVQPANATA

-43 QPIDPPATEEEQ
+43 QPVDQPVTEDEQ

-93 ITEVLAALGPRAGS
+93 IAEVLAALGPRAGS

-164 ILKDKFRALT
+164 ILKDNFRAIT

-186 QSRGELELGLL
+186 QSRGEVELGLL
-197 NIGAKGRLSINGEVS
+197 SIGAKGRLSINSEVS
-212 RQNSVT
+212 SQNSVT
-218 EAERGVRRAAS
+218 EADRGVRRAAS
-229 PTSSAF
+229 PTSTAF

-241 TSAAEL
+241 TNAAEL

-269 TENQSLLGLAVSP
+269 NESQSLLGLAVSP
-282 TGLPVANAVIQRNS
+282 TGLPVANAFIQRNS
-296 QVDTSRAAVTVNGTT
+296 QIDTSRAAVTVNGTT

-325 KSDTKTLSPLAA
+325 KSDTRTVSPLAA

-342 STATVFEAIYN
+342 STATVYEVIYN
-353 TTGPLIDVPA
+353 TTGPMIDVPA

-402 GNLSIPITS
+402 GNFSIPITS
-411 RRSGFGEKFGDLSL
+411 RRSGFGESFGDLSL

-444 LGLNWS
+444 LGVNWS

-570 GIDQRPINYDSADSR
+570 GIDQRPINYDSADST

-596 FGPQIGRGPGGPGG
+596 FGPQIGRGAGGP
-610 PGGGFG
+610 PIGFG
-616 GGPRPP
+616 GGQRPP
-622 APANSAATGQDS
+622 APASSTT
-634 AAGARS
+634 
-640 GRPQAGTG
+640 TG
-648 QAPVPPSG
+648 QAGAAGTRPNRPQSGDG
-656 QASPPSGQRPATT
+656 QAPAAAPGQPNQQTGQRPASA
-669 PSSPPTSGTPGGLG
+669 PSSTPAAGGPGGFG

-691 PPPGVFFGGG
+691 PPPGVFFG

-731 KLEDSILLAPN
+731 KLEDSIVLAPN
-742 LPKLDLLEGAAVDD
+742 LPKLDLLDGAAVDD
-756 GGGSRRHTVEFNG
+756 GGGARRHTVEFNG

-790 IASATGVP
+790 IASASGVP

-803 YFDDLLT
+803 YFDDQLT

-816 LNFEARPQWVKKT
+816 LNFEARPQWVKKA

-844 TDSAQIVRDTAG
+844 TDSAQIVRDSAG
-856 NTPEAYQKALLAPRG
+856 NTPEAYQKALLTPRG

>member
-14 LLPVALATSA
+14 LLPLGFSTPL
-24 LAQAATVQPANTAA
+24 LAQTAQIQPAKTTA
-38 VPVTS
+38 VPVTV
-43 QPIDPPATEEEQ
+43 QPVDPPSAVQDDQ

-81 DPVEITALGASN
+81 DTVEITALGASN
-93 ITEVLAALGPRAGS
+93 VAEVLAALGPRAGS

-117 ILLNGRRIGSFRDV
+117 ILLNGRRIGSFREV

-139 LRVEIFPEATA
+139 LRVEVFPESTA

-164 ILKDKFRALT
+164 ILKDKFRAIT
-174 TELTAG
+174 TEITAG

-186 QSRGELELGLL
+186 QSRGELELGVL

-212 RQNSVT
+212 SQNSVT

-229 PTSSAF
+229 PASSAF

-269 TENQSLLGLAVSP
+269 NESQSLLGLTLSP
-282 TGLPVANAVIQRNS
+282 TGLPVANAPIERNS
-296 QVDTSRAAVTVNGTT
+296 KVDTSRAAVTVNGTT
-311 DGWQWTATGSADQT
+311 AGWQWTATGSADQT
-325 KSDTKTLSPLAA
+325 KSDTKTLSALTQP
-337 AQTAN
+337 QTAN
-342 STATVFEAIYN
+342 STASVFEAIYN

-370 RIGYQDRQLE
+370 RLGYQDRQLD
-380 SESVR
+380 SESTR
-385 NGLTTFTNL
+385 NGLVTLTNL
-394 SRGDVTGR
+394 SRGDVTAR
-402 GNLSIPITS
+402 GNLSVPVTS

-444 LGLNWS
+444 LGVNWS
-450 PLSNVRLS
+450 PITTVRLS

-496 NRTSGGNSALK
+496 NRTSGGNSSLK

-527 LDLTLSYAVNTS
+527 LDLTLSYAINTS
-539 EDTIAS
+539 EDTVAS

-570 GIDQRPINYDSADSR
+570 GIDQRPINYDSADST

-610 PGGGFG
+610 PGGFG
-616 GGPRPP
+616 GGQRPP
-622 APANSAATGQDS
+622 
-634 AAGARS
+634 
-640 GRPQAGTG
+640 
-648 QAPVPPSG
+648 V
-656 QASPPSGQRPATT
+656 PATT
-669 PSSPPTSGTPGGLG
+669 S
-683 GFGGGRGG
+683 
-691 PPPGVFFGGG
+691 
-701 GFGGGG
+701 
-707 FGGGPGGGPGGQAG
+707 
-721 RWSISIFHSI
+721 
-731 KLEDSILLAPN
+731 
-742 LPKLDLLEGAAVDD
+742 
-756 GGGSRRHTVEFNG
+756 
-769 GWSYMGIGFRAF
+769 
-781 GEWRGESKI
+781 
-790 IASATGVP
+790 
-798 GATDL
+798 
-803 YFDDLLT
+803 
-810 FNLRGF
+810 
-816 LNFEARPQWVKKT
+816 
-829 PFLKG
+829 
-834 SRLILRVDNL
+834 
-844 TDSAQIVRDTAG
+844 
-856 NTPEAYQKALLAPRG
+856 
-871 RSVELSFRK
+871 
-880 QF
+880 

>member
-1 MSIRLALL
+1 MSIRFVLL

-14 LLPVALATSA
+14 LLPFAVSTPL
-24 LAQAATVQPANTAA
+24 LAQTASLQPAKANS
-38 VPVTS
+38 VPVTA
-43 QPIDPPATEEEQ
+43 QPVDPATAVEEQ
-55 PVEEIVVRAQRGPN
+55 PVDEIVVRAQRGPN

-93 ITEVLAALGPRAGS
+93 IAEVLAALGPRAGS

-139 LRVEIFPEATA
+139 LRVEIFPESTA

-164 ILKDKFRALT
+164 ILKDNFRAIT
-174 TELTAG
+174 TELSAG

-197 NIGAKGRLSINGEVS
+197 TIGAKGRLSINGEVS
-212 RQNSVT
+212 SQNSVT
-218 EAERGVRRAAS
+218 EAERGVRRATS

-241 TSAAEL
+241 TQAAEL

-269 TENQSLLGLAVSP
+269 NESQSLLGLAPTP
-282 TGLPVANAVIQRNS
+282 TGLPVAITPIERTS
-296 QVDTSRAAVTVNGTT
+296 KVDTSRAAVTVNGTT
-311 DGWQWTATGSADQT
+311 AGWQWTATGSADQT
-325 KSDTKTLSPLAA
+325 KSDTKTLSALTQPQAS
-337 AQTAN
+337 N
-342 STATVFEAIYN
+342 STASVFEAIYN
-353 TTGPLIDVPA
+353 TTGPLLDVPA

-370 RIGYQDRQLE
+370 RIGYQDRQLD
-380 SESVR
+380 SESSR
-385 NGLTTFTNL
+385 NGLITLTNL
-394 SRGDVTGR
+394 SRGDVTAR
-402 GNLSIPITS
+402 GNLSIPVTS
-411 RRSGFGEKFGDLSL
+411 RRSGFGEKFGDLSV
-425 SVNGFYTDLSDFG
+425 SVNSFYTDLSDFG

-444 LGLNWS
+444 LGVNWS
-450 PLSNVRLS
+450 PISTVRLS
-458 VAYDASEAAPSI
+458 MAYDASEAAPSI

-482 SAVFDFQSG
+482 SAVFDFQTG

-496 NRTSGGNSALK
+496 NRTSGGNSGLK

-570 GIDQRPINYDSADSR
+570 GIDQRPINYDSADST
-585 ILRYGFSFSKG
+585 IFRYGFSFSKG
-596 FGPQIGRGPGGPGG
+596 FGPQMGRGPGGGG
-610 PGGGFG
+610 QRPPTPQNASGNGLQSTATPPSRTQGGSSAGTGASQTSTPTTGQTSQPAGQRPATGTPGGFG
-616 GGPRPP
+616 GG
-622 APANSAATGQDS
+622 
-634 AAGARS
+634 
-640 GRPQAGTG
+640 
-648 QAPVPPSG
+648 
-656 QASPPSGQRPATT
+656 
-669 PSSPPTSGTPGGLG
+669 
-683 GFGGGRGG
+683 FGGRGG
-691 PPPGVFFGGG
+691 PPAGVFFGGG

-707 FGGGPGGGPGGQAG
+707 FGGGQGGQAG
-721 RWSISIFHSI
+721 RWSISIFHSL
-731 KLEDSILLAPN
+731 KLEDSIVLAPN

-781 GEWRGESKI
+781 GEWRGQSKI
-790 IASATGVP
+790 IASASGVP

-803 YFDDLLT
+803 YFDDL
-810 FNLRGF
+810 FAVNLRGF
-816 LNFEARPQWVKKT
+816 LNFEARPNWVKKA

-844 TDSAQIVRDTAG
+844 TDSAQSVRDSAG

>member
-1 MSIRLALL
+1 MSIRFVLL

-14 LLPVALATSA
+14 LLPFTVSTPL
-24 LAQAATVQPANTAA
+24 LAQTATLEPAKANS
-38 VPVTS
+38 VPVTAKLVN
-43 QPIDPPATEEEQ
+43 PPAAVEEQ

-69 SVPGDAV
+69 SVPGDVV

-81 DPVEITALGASN
+81 EPVEITALGASN
-93 ITEVLAALGPRAGS
+93 IGEVLAALGPRAGS

-117 ILLNGRRIGSFRDV
+117 ILLNGRRISSFRDV

-139 LRVEIFPEATA
+139 LRVEIFPESTA
-150 LQYGYSADQRVINF
+150 LQYGYSADQRGINF
-164 ILKDKFRALT
+164 ILKDNFRAIT
-174 TELTAG
+174 TELSAG
-180 TAAEGE
+180 TAADGE

-197 NIGAKGRLSINGEVS
+197 TIGAKGRLSINGEAS
-212 RQNSVT
+212 TQNRVT
-218 EAERGVRRAAS
+218 EAERGVRRATA

-235 RTLLPE
+235 RTLLPD
-241 TSAAEL
+241 TRAAEL

-269 TENQSLLGLAVSP
+269 DETQSLLGLAPTP
-282 TGLPVANAVIQRNS
+282 TGLPVAITPIERTS
-296 QVDTSRAAVTVNGTT
+296 KVDTSRAAVTVNGTT
-311 DGWQWTATGSADQT
+311 AGWQWTATGSADQT
-325 KSDTKTLSPLAA
+325 KSDIKTLSALTQP
-337 AQTAN
+337 QTSN
-342 STATVFEAIYN
+342 STASVLEAIYN
-353 TTGPLIDVPA
+353 TTGPLLDLPA
-363 GPIRGSF
+363 GPVRGSF
-370 RIGYQDRQLE
+370 RIGYQDRQLD
-380 SESVR
+380 SESSR
-385 NGLTTFTNL
+385 NGLITLTNL
-394 SRGDVTGR
+394 SRGDVTAR
-402 GNLSIPITS
+402 GNLSIPVTS
-411 RRSGFGEKFGDLSL
+411 RRSGFGEKLGDLSF
-425 SVNGFYTDLSDFG
+425 SVNSFYTDLSDFG

-444 LGLNWS
+444 LGVNWS
-450 PLSNVRLS
+450 PISTLRFSM
-458 VAYDASEAAPSI
+458 AYDASEAAPSI

-482 SAVFDFQSG
+482 SAVFDFQTG

-496 NRTSGGNSALK
+496 NRTSGGNSGLK

-512 DTTFSVNYSPAKFEG
+512 DATFSVNYSPAKFEG

-570 GIDQRPINYDSADSR
+570 GIDQRPINYDSADST
-585 ILRYGFSFSKG
+585 IFRYGFSFSKG
-596 FGPQIGRGPGGPGG
+596 FGPQIGRGPGGAGG
-610 PGGGFG
+610 GAGAGFG

-622 APANSAATGQDS
+622 IPPSTTGNAPAESPAGPTRSQGGPG
-634 AAGARS
+634 AGAGANTNTS
-640 GRPQAGTG
+640 P
-648 QAPVPPSG
+648 APAPS
-656 QASPPSGQRPATT
+656 AGQRPSTGI
-669 PSSPPTSGTPGGLG
+669 PG
-683 GFGGGRGG
+683 GFGGGFGGRGG
-691 PPPGVFFGGG
+691 PPAGVFFGGG

-707 FGGGPGGGPGGQAG
+707 FGGGKGGQAG
-721 RWSISIFHSI
+721 RWSISIFHAL
-731 KLEDSILLAPN
+731 KLEDSIVLAPN

-790 IASATGVP
+790 IASASGVP

-803 YFDDLLT
+803 YFDDLFT
-810 FNLRGF
+810 VNLRGF
-816 LNFEARPQWVKKT
+816 LNFEARPQWVKKA

-844 TDSAQIVRDTAG
+844 TDSAQSVRDSAG

>member
-14 LLPVALATSA
+14 LMPFASPAPL
-24 LAQAATVQPANTAA
+24 LAQTAQLQPAKANS
-38 VPVTS
+38 VPVTA
-43 QPIDPPATEEEQ
+43 QPVDPPTAVTEQ

-69 SVPGDAV
+69 SVPGDVV

-93 ITEVLAALGPRAGS
+93 IAEVLAALGPRAGS

-117 ILLNGRRIGSFRDV
+117 ILLNGRRISSFRDV

-139 LRVEIFPEATA
+139 LRVEIFPESTA

-164 ILKDKFRALT
+164 ILRDNFRAIT
-174 TELTAG
+174 TEMSAG

-186 QSRGELELGLL
+186 QSRGEIELGLL
-197 NIGAKGRLSINGEVS
+197 TIGAKGRLSINGEVS
-212 RQNSVT
+212 SQNSVT
-218 EAERGVRRAAS
+218 EAARGVRRATA
-229 PTSSAF
+229 PTSTEF

-255 GKSMG
+255 GKSIG
-260 ATFDLRFDS
+260 ATFDFRFDS
-269 TENQSLLGLAVSP
+269 NETQSLLGLAP
-282 TGLPVANAVIQRNS
+282 TPAGLPAANTPIERTS
-296 QVDTSRAAVTVNGTT
+296 KVDTSRAAVTVNGTT
-311 DGWQWTATGSADQT
+311 AGWQWTATGSADQT
-325 KSDTKTLSPLAA
+325 KSDTKTLSALTQP
-337 AQTAN
+337 QTTN
-342 STATVFEAIYN
+342 STVSVFEAIYN

-370 RIGYQDRQLE
+370 RIGYQDRQLD
-380 SESVR
+380 SQSSR
-385 NGLTTFTNL
+385 NGLITLTNL
-394 SRGDVTGR
+394 SRGDVTAR
-402 GNLSIPITS
+402 GNLSIPVTS
-411 RRSGFGEKFGDLSL
+411 RRSGFGEKFGDLSV
-425 SVNGFYTDLSDFG
+425 SVNSFYTDLSDFG

-444 LGLNWS
+444 LGVNWS
-450 PLSNVRLS
+450 PISTLRLS
-458 VAYDASEAAPSI
+458 MAYDASEAAPSI

-482 SAVFDFQSG
+482 SAVFDFQTG

-496 NRTSGGNSALK
+496 NRTSGGNSGLK

-545 FPLLTPALEAAYP
+545 FPVLTPALEAAYP

-570 GIDQRPINYDSADSR
+570 GIDQRPINYDSADST
-585 ILRYGFSFSKG
+585 IFRYGFSFSKG
-596 FGPQIGRGPGGPGG
+596 FGPQIGRGPGGAGG
-610 PGGGFG
+610 GFGGGFG
-616 GGPRPP
+616 GGPRPQ
-622 APANSAATGQDS
+622 APAATTSSPQTGSGQ
-634 AAGARS
+634 RPT
-640 GRPQAGTG
+640 RPQGG
-648 QAPVPPSG
+648 SG
-656 QASPPSGQRPATT
+656 QGTSTSQALTPPTGPTSQPSGQRPATGI
-669 PSSPPTSGTPGGLG
+669 PG
-683 GFGGGRGG
+683 GFGGGFGGRGG
-691 PPPGVFFGGG
+691 PPPSVFFGGG

-707 FGGGPGGGPGGQAG
+707 FGGGQGGQAG

-731 KLEDSILLAPN
+731 KLEDSIVLAPN
-742 LPKLDLLEGAAVDD
+742 LPKLDLLDGAAVDD

-781 GEWRGESKI
+781 GEWRGENKI
-790 IASATGVP
+790 IASARGVP

-803 YFDDLLT
+803 YFDDLFT
-810 FNLRGF
+810 VNLRGF
-816 LNFEARPQWVKKT
+816 LNFEARPNWVKKT

-844 TDSAQIVRDTAG
+844 TDSAQSVRDSAG

>member
-14 LLPVALATSA
+14 LLPLALATPS
-24 LAQAATVQPANTAA
+24 LAQVATVQPANATA

-43 QPIDPPATEEEQ
+43 QPVDQPVTEDEQ

-93 ITEVLAALGPRAGS
+93 IAEVLAALGPRAGS

-164 ILKDKFRALT
+164 ILKDNFRAIT

-186 QSRGELELGLL
+186 QSRGEVELGLL
-197 NIGAKGRLSINGEVS
+197 SIGAKGRLSINSEVS
-212 RQNSVT
+212 SQNSVT
-218 EAERGVRRAAS
+218 EADRGVRRAAS
-229 PTSSAF
+229 PTSTAF

-241 TSAAEL
+241 TNAAEL

-269 TENQSLLGLAVSP
+269 NESQSLLGLAVSP
-282 TGLPVANAVIQRNS
+282 TGLPVANAFIQRNS
-296 QVDTSRAAVTVNGTT
+296 QIDTSRAAVTVNGTT

-325 KSDTKTLSPLAA
+325 KSDTRTVSPLAA

-342 STATVFEAIYN
+342 STATVYEVIYN
-353 TTGPLIDVPA
+353 TTGPMIDVPA

-411 RRSGFGEKFGDLSL
+411 RRSGFGESFGDLSL

-444 LGLNWS
+444 LGVNWS

-570 GIDQRPINYDSADSR
+570 GIDQRPINYDSADST

-596 FGPQIGRGPGGPGG
+596 FGPQIGRGAGGP
-610 PGGGFG
+610 PIGFG
-616 GGPRPP
+616 GGQRPP
-622 APANSAATGQDS
+622 APASSTT
-634 AAGARS
+634 
-640 GRPQAGTG
+640 TG
-648 QAPVPPSG
+648 QAGAAGTRPNRPQSGDG
-656 QASPPSGQRPATT
+656 QAPAAAPGQPNQQTGQRPASA
-669 PSSPPTSGTPGGLG
+669 PSSTPAAGGPGGFG

-691 PPPGVFFGGG
+691 PPPGVFFG

-731 KLEDSILLAPN
+731 KLEDSIVLAPN
-742 LPKLDLLEGAAVDD
+742 LPKLDLLDGAAVDD
-756 GGGSRRHTVEFNG
+756 GGGARRHTVEFNG

-790 IASATGVP
+790 IASASGVP

-803 YFDDLLT
+803 YFDDQLT

-816 LNFEARPQWVKKT
+816 LNFEARPQWVKKA

-844 TDSAQIVRDTAG
+844 TDSAQIVRDSAG
-856 NTPEAYQKALLAPRG
+856 NTPEAYQKALLTPRG

>member
-1 MSIRLALL
+1 MSIRFVLL

-14 LLPVALATSA
+14 LLPFAVSTPL
-24 LAQAATVQPANTAA
+24 LAQTASLQPAKANS
-38 VPVTS
+38 VPVTA
-43 QPIDPPATEEEQ
+43 QPVNPPTAAEEQ
-55 PVEEIVVRAQRGPN
+55 PVEEIVVRAQRGPS

-93 ITEVLAALGPRAGS
+93 IAEVLAALGPRAGS

-117 ILLNGRRIGSFRDV
+117 ILLNGRRISSFRDV

-139 LRVEIFPEATA
+139 LRVEIFPESTA

-164 ILKDKFRALT
+164 ILKDNFRAIT
-174 TELTAG
+174 TELSAG

-197 NIGAKGRLSINGEVS
+197 TIGAKGRLSINGEVS
-212 RQNSVT
+212 SQNSVT
-218 EAERGVRRAAS
+218 EAERGVRRATS

-241 TSAAEL
+241 TQAAEL

-269 TENQSLLGLAVSP
+269 NESQSLLGLAPSP
-282 TGLPVANAVIQRNS
+282 TGLPVAITPIERTS
-296 QVDTSRAAVTVNGTT
+296 KVDTSRAAVTVNGTT
-311 DGWQWTATGSADQT
+311 AGWQWTATGSADQT
-325 KSDTKTLSPLAA
+325 KSDTKTLSALTQP
-337 AQTAN
+337 QTSN
-342 STATVFEAIYN
+342 STVSVFEAIYN
-353 TTGPLIDVPA
+353 TTGPLLDVPA

-370 RIGYQDRQLE
+370 RIGYQDRQLD
-380 SESVR
+380 SESLR
-385 NGLTTFTNL
+385 NGLITLTNL
-394 SRGDVTGR
+394 SRGDVTAR
-402 GNLSIPITS
+402 GNLSIPVTS
-411 RRSGFGEKFGDLSL
+411 RRSGFGEKFGDLSF
-425 SVNGFYTDLSDFG
+425 SVNSFYTDLSDFG

-444 LGLNWS
+444 LGVNWS
-450 PLSNVRLS
+450 PISTVRLS
-458 VAYDASEAAPSI
+458 MAYDASEAAPSI

-482 SAVFDFQSG
+482 SAVFDFQTG

-496 NRTSGGNSALK
+496 NRTSGGNSGLK

-558 RRFERNSAGVLT
+558 RRFERNGAGILT
-570 GIDQRPINYDSADSR
+570 GIDQRPINYDSADST
-585 ILRYGFSFSKG
+585 IFRYGFSFSKG
-596 FGPQIGRGPGGPGG
+596 FGPQIGRGPGGAGG
-610 PGGGFG
+610 GAGAGFG

-622 APANSAATGQDS
+622 
-634 AAGARS
+634 
-640 GRPQAGTG
+640 
-648 QAPVPPSG
+648 VPPSTTG
-656 QASPPSGQRPATT
+656 NAPAESQGRPTRPQGGPSAGAGTNTSASPAPTPSTGQRPA
-669 PSSPPTSGTPGGLG
+669 GGIPG
-683 GFGGGRGG
+683 GFGGGFGGRGG
-691 PPPGVFFGGG
+691 PPAGVFFGGG

-707 FGGGPGGGPGGQAG
+707 GGFGGGQGGQAG
-721 RWSISIFHSI
+721 RWSISIFHAL
-731 KLEDSILLAPN
+731 KLEDSIVLAPN

-790 IASATGVP
+790 IASASGVP

-803 YFDDLLT
+803 YFDDLFT
-810 FNLRGF
+810 VNLRGF
-816 LNFEARPQWVKKT
+816 LNFEARPQWVKKA

-844 TDSAQIVRDTAG
+844 TDSAQSVRDSAG

>member
-14 LLPVALATSA
+14 LLPLALATPS
-24 LAQAATVQPANTAA
+24 LAQVATVQPANATA

-43 QPIDPPATEEEQ
+43 QPVDQPVTEDEQ

-93 ITEVLAALGPRAGS
+93 IAEVLAALGPRAGS

-164 ILKDKFRALT
+164 ILKDNFRAIT

-186 QSRGELELGLL
+186 QSRGEVELGLL
-197 NIGAKGRLSINGEVS
+197 SIGAKGRLSINSEVS
-212 RQNSVT
+212 SQNSVT
-218 EAERGVRRAAS
+218 EADRGVRRAAS
-229 PTSSAF
+229 PTSTAF

-241 TSAAEL
+241 TNAAEL

-269 TENQSLLGLAVSP
+269 NESQSRLGLAVSP
-282 TGLPVANAVIQRNS
+282 TGLPVANAFIQRNS
-296 QVDTSRAAVTVNGTT
+296 QIDTSRAAVTVNGTT

-325 KSDTKTLSPLAA
+325 KSDTRTVSPLAA

-342 STATVFEAIYN
+342 STATVYEVIYN
-353 TTGPLIDVPA
+353 TTGPMIDVPA

-411 RRSGFGEKFGDLSL
+411 RRSGFGESFGDLSL

-444 LGLNWS
+444 LGVNWS
-450 PLSNVRLS
+450 PLSTVRLS

-470 QQLGNPVLVTPG
+470 QQLGNPVLVTPS

-570 GIDQRPINYDSADSR
+570 GIDQRPINYDSADST

-596 FGPQIGRGPGGPGG
+596 FGPQIGRGAGGP
-610 PGGGFG
+610 PIGFG
-616 GGPRPP
+616 GGQRPP
-622 APANSAATGQDS
+622 APASSTTPLQGGAAST
-634 AAGARS
+634 RPN
-640 GRPQAGTG
+640 RPQSGDG
-648 QAPVPPSG
+648 QAPAAAPNRANQ
-656 QASPPSGQRPATT
+656 QAGQRTASAPSST
-669 PSSPPTSGTPGGLG
+669 PSASGPGGFG

-691 PPPGVFFGGG
+691 PPPGVFFGG
-701 GFGGGG
+701 FGGGG
-707 FGGGPGGGPGGQAG
+707 FGGGPGGQAG

-731 KLEDSILLAPN
+731 KLEDSIILAPN
-742 LPKLDLLEGAAVDD
+742 LPKLDLLDGAAVDD

-790 IASATGVP
+790 IASASGVP

-803 YFDDLLT
+803 YFDDQLT

-816 LNFEARPQWVKKT
+816 LNFEARPQWVKKA

-844 TDSAQIVRDTAG
+844 TDSAQIVRDSAG
-856 NTPEAYQKALLAPRG
+856 NTPEAYQKALLTPRG

>member
-1 MSIRLALL
+1 
-9 SSAAA
+9 
-14 LLPVALATSA
+14 
-24 LAQAATVQPANTAA
+24 
-38 VPVTS
+38 
-43 QPIDPPATEEEQ
+43 
-55 PVEEIVVRAQRGPN
+55 
-69 SVPGDAV
+69 
-76 PETTL
+76 
-81 DPVEITALGASN
+81 LGASN
-93 ITEVLAALGPRAGS
+93 VAEVLAALGPRAGS

-117 ILLNGRRIGSFRDV
+117 ILLNGRRIGSFREV

-139 LRVEIFPEATA
+139 LRVEVFPESTA

-164 ILKDKFRALT
+164 ILKDKFRAIT
-174 TELTAG
+174 TEITAG

-186 QSRGELELGLL
+186 QSRGELELGVL

-212 RQNSVT
+212 SQNSVT

-229 PTSSAF
+229 PASSAF

-269 TENQSLLGLAVSP
+269 NESQSLLGLALSP
-282 TGLPVANAVIQRNS
+282 TGLPVANAPIERNS
-296 QVDTSRAAVTVNGTT
+296 KVDTSRAAVTVNGTT
-311 DGWQWTATGSADQT
+311 AGWQWTATGSADQT
-325 KSDTKTLSPLAA
+325 KSDTKTLSALTQP
-337 AQTAN
+337 QTAN
-342 STATVFEAIYN
+342 STASVFEAIYN

-370 RIGYQDRQLE
+370 RLGYQDRQLD
-380 SESVR
+380 SESTR
-385 NGLTTFTNL
+385 NGLVTLTNL
-394 SRGDVTGR
+394 SRGDVTAR
-402 GNLSIPITS
+402 GNLSVPVTS

-444 LGLNWS
+444 LGVNWS
-450 PLSNVRLS
+450 PITTVRLS

-491 QTVLV
+491 QTALV
-496 NRTSGGNSALK
+496 NRTSGGNSSLK

-527 LDLTLSYAVNTS
+527 LDLTLSYAINTS
-539 EDTIAS
+539 EDTVAS

-570 GIDQRPINYDSADSR
+570 GIDQRPINYDSADST

-596 FGPQIGRGPGGPGG
+596 FGPQIGRGPGGQGG
-610 PGGGFG
+610 PSGFG
-616 GGPRPP
+616 GGQRPP
-622 APANSAATGQDS
+622 VPATTSAN
-634 AAGARS
+634 
-640 GRPQAGTG
+640 
-648 QAPVPPSG
+648 G
-656 QASPPSGQRPATT
+656 QASPANQRPSRPQENGAVTGAGAGQATTPTTGQASPATNQRPAAG
-669 PSSPPTSGTPGGLG
+669 SPG

-691 PPPGVFFGGG
+691 PPPGVF
-701 GFGGGG
+701 FGGGG

-731 KLEDSILLAPN
+731 KLEDTIVLAPN
-742 LPKLDLLEGAAVDD
+742 LPKLDLLEGAAIDD
-756 GGGSRRHTVEFNG
+756 SGGSRRHTVEFNG

-790 IASATGVP
+790 IASASGVP

-803 YFDDLLT
+803 YFDDQLT

-816 LNFEARPQWVKKT
+816 LNFEARPQWVKKA

-844 TDSAQIVRDTAG
+844 TDSAQTVRNSAG

>member
-9 SSAAA
+9 SSVAA
-14 LLPVALATSA
+14 LLPFALSTPL
-24 LAQAATVQPANTAA
+24 LAQTAQLQPAKANSVPVTVQPVDPQA
-38 VPVTS
+38 VV
-43 QPIDPPATEEEQ
+43 EEQ

-93 ITEVLAALGPRAGS
+93 IAEVLAALGPRAGS

-117 ILLNGRRIGSFRDV
+117 ILLNGRRISSFRDV

-139 LRVEIFPEATA
+139 LRVEIFPESTA

-164 ILKDKFRALT
+164 ILKDKFRAVT

-197 NIGAKGRLSINGEVS
+197 TIGAKGRLSVNGEVS
-212 RQNSVT
+212 SQNSVT
-218 EAERGVRRAAS
+218 EAERGVRRAAL

-241 TSAAEL
+241 TRAAEL

-269 TENQSLLGLAVSP
+269 NESESLLGLPISP
-282 TGLPVANAVIQRNS
+282 TGLPVTNTPIERTS
-296 QVDTSRAAVTVNGTT
+296 KVDTSRAAVTLNGTT

-325 KSDTKTLSPLAA
+325 KSNTKTLSAV
-337 AQTAN
+337 AQPQTTN
-342 STATVFEAIYN
+342 STASVLEAIYN

-370 RIGYQDRQLE
+370 RIGYQDRQLD
-380 SESVR
+380 SQSSR
-385 NGLTTFTNL
+385 NGLITLTNL
-394 SRGDVTGR
+394 SRGDVTAR
-402 GNLSIPITS
+402 GNLSIPVTS
-411 RRSGFGEKFGDLSL
+411 RRSGFGEKFGDLSFSL
-425 SVNGFYTDLSDFG
+425 NSFYTDLSDFG
-438 GLQGGG
+438 GLHGGG
-444 LGLNWS
+444 LGVNWS
-450 PLSNVRLS
+450 PISTLRLS
-458 VAYDASEAAPSI
+458 MAYDASEAAPSI

-482 SAVFDFQSG
+482 SAVFDFQTG

-496 NRTSGGNSALK
+496 NRTSGGNSGLK

-570 GIDQRPINYDSADSR
+570 GIDQRPINYDSADST
-585 ILRYGFSFSKG
+585 IFRYGFSFSKG
-596 FGPQIGRGPGGPGG
+596 FGPQIGRGPGGL
-610 PGGGFG
+610 GGGFG
-616 GGPRPP
+616 GGPRPQ
-622 APANSAATGQDS
+622 APAAATSKPQTGSGPRPTRQQGGFGQGTS
-634 AAGARS
+634 TS
-640 GRPQAGTG
+640 TSQSPTPPTG
-648 QAPVPPSG
+648 QISQPI
-656 QASPPSGQRPATT
+656 GQRPATG
-669 PSSPPTSGTPGGLG
+669 SPGGLG
-683 GFGGGRGG
+683 GGFGGRGG
-691 PPPGVFFGGG
+691 PPPGVFFSGGGFGGGGG
-701 GFGGGG
+701 GFGGGQ
-707 FGGGPGGGPGGQAG
+707 GGQAG

-731 KLEDSILLAPN
+731 KLEDSIVLAPN
-742 LPKLDLLEGAAVDD
+742 LPKLDLLDGAAVDD
-756 GGGSRRHTVEFNG
+756 GGGSRRNMVEFNG

-781 GEWRGESKI
+781 GEWRGQSKI
-790 IASATGVP
+790 IASASGVP
-798 GATDL
+798 GAKDL
-803 YFDDLLT
+803 YFDDQLT

-816 LNFEARPQWVKKT
+816 LNFEARPNWVKKA

-844 TDSAQIVRDTAG
+844 TDSAQSVRDTAG
-856 NTPEAYQKALLAPRG
+856 NTPEAYQTALLAPRG

>member
-9 SSAAA
+9 GSAAA
-14 LLPVALATSA
+14 LLPFAFATPI
-24 LAQAATVQPANTAA
+24 LAQPASVQPAKAAA
-38 VPVTS
+38 VPVTA
-43 QPIDPPATEEEQ
+43 QPVDPPTATEEEQ

-93 ITEVLAALGPRAGS
+93 IAEVLAALGPRAGS

-164 ILKDKFRALT
+164 ILKDKFRAIT
-174 TELTAG
+174 TEVTAG

-197 NIGAKGRLSINGEVS
+197 NIGANGRLSINGEVS
-212 RQNSVT
+212 SQNSVT

-229 PTSSAF
+229 PTSSEF

-241 TSAAEL
+241 TTAAEL

-269 TENQSLLGLAVSP
+269 TESQSLLGLALSP
-282 TGLPVANAVIQRNS
+282 TGLPVSNAVIERDS
-296 QVDTSRAAVTVNGTT
+296 KIDTSRAAVTVNGTT
-311 DGWQWTATGSADQT
+311 SGWQWTATGSADQT
-325 KSDTKTLSPLAA
+325 KSDTKTVSLLAA

-370 RIGYQDRQLE
+370 RIGYQDRQLD
-380 SESVR
+380 SQSVR
-385 NGLTTFTNL
+385 NGLTTLTNL

-411 RRSGFGEKFGDLSL
+411 RRSGFGDKYGDLSL

-438 GLQGGG
+438 GLQGAG

-470 QQLGNPVLVTPG
+470 QQLGNPVLVTPS

-507 AESRA
+507 AESRV
-512 DTTFSVNYSPAKFEG
+512 DTTFSVSYSPSKIEG

-558 RRFERNSAGVLT
+558 SRFERDSAGVLT
-570 GIDQRPINYDSADSR
+570 GIDQRPINYDSAEST

-596 FGPQIGRGPGGPGG
+596 FGPQIGRGPGGPGA
-610 PGGGFG
+610 GFG
-616 GGPRPP
+616 GMPRPP
-622 APANSAATGQDS
+622 APSSGSSGGPAAATGSRPTGPQGGAGS
-634 AAGARS
+634 AG
-640 GRPQAGTG
+640 GPG
-648 QAPVPPSG
+648 QPPVPG
-656 QASPPSGQRPATT
+656 QPAQTTGQRPSA
-669 PSSPPTSGTPGGLG
+669 SAPGV
-683 GFGGGRGG
+683 FGGGRGG

-701 GFGGGG
+701 GFGGGPGG
-707 FGGGPGGGPGGQAG
+707 FGGGPGGQAG
-721 RWSISIFHSI
+721 RWSISIFHSV
-731 KLEDSILLAPN
+731 KLEDSIVLAPN
-742 LPKLDLLEGAAVDD
+742 LPKLDLLDGAAIDD
-756 GGGSRRHTVEFNG
+756 GGGARRHSVEFNG

-790 IASATGVP
+790 IASASGIP

-803 YFDDLLT
+803 FFDDQFT

-816 LNFEARPQWVKKT
+816 LNFEARPTWVKKA

-844 TDSAQIVRDTAG
+844 TDSAQTVRDSAG

>member
-14 LLPVALATSA
+14 LLPLALATPS
-24 LAQAATVQPANTAA
+24 LAQVATVQPANATA

-43 QPIDPPATEEEQ
+43 QPVDQPVTEDEQ

-93 ITEVLAALGPRAGS
+93 IAEVLAALGPRAGS

-164 ILKDKFRALT
+164 ILKDNFRAIT

-186 QSRGELELGLL
+186 QSRGEVELGLL
-197 NIGAKGRLSINGEVS
+197 SIGAKGRLSINSEVS
-212 RQNSVT
+212 SQNGVT
-218 EAERGVRRAAS
+218 EADRGVRRAAS
-229 PTSSAF
+229 PTSTAF
-235 RTLLPE
+235 RTLVPE
-241 TSAAEL
+241 TQAAEL

-269 TENQSLLGLAVSP
+269 NESQSRLGLAVSP
-282 TGLPVANAVIQRNS
+282 TGLPVANAFIQRNS
-296 QVDTSRAAVTVNGTT
+296 QIDTSRAAVTVNGTT

-325 KSDTKTLSPLAA
+325 KSDTRTVSPLAA

-342 STATVFEAIYN
+342 STATVYEVIYN
-353 TTGPLIDVPA
+353 TTGPMIDVPA

-411 RRSGFGEKFGDLSL
+411 RRSGFGESFGDLSL

-444 LGLNWS
+444 LGVNWS
-450 PLSNVRLS
+450 PLSTVRLS

-470 QQLGNPVLVTPG
+470 QQLGNPVLVTPS

-570 GIDQRPINYDSADSR
+570 GIDQRPINYDSADST

-596 FGPQIGRGPGGPGG
+596 FGPQIGRGAGGP
-610 PGGGFG
+610 PIGFG
-616 GGPRPP
+616 GGQRPP
-622 APANSAATGQDS
+622 APASSTTPLQGGAASTS
-634 AAGARS
+634 PN
-640 GRPQAGTG
+640 RPQSGDG
-648 QAPVPPSG
+648 QVPAAAPNRPNQ
-656 QASPPSGQRPATT
+656 QAGQRTASAPSST
-669 PSSPPTSGTPGGLG
+669 PSASGPGGFG

-691 PPPGVFFGGG
+691 PPPGVFFG

-731 KLEDSILLAPN
+731 KLEDSIILAPN
-742 LPKLDLLEGAAVDD
+742 LPKLDLLDGAAVDD

-790 IASATGVP
+790 IASASGVP

-803 YFDDLLT
+803 YFDDQLT

-816 LNFEARPQWVKKT
+816 LNFEARPQWVKKA

-844 TDSAQIVRDTAG
+844 TDSAQIVRDSAG

>member
-9 SSAAA
+9 RSAAA
-14 LLPVALATSA
+14 LLPLSVSA
-24 LAQAATVQPANTAA
+24 PLLAQTTPIQPAKTMA
-38 VPVTS
+38 VPVTV
-43 QPIDPPATEEEQ
+43 QPVDPPSAAQDDQ

-81 DPVEITALGASN
+81 DTVEITALGASN
-93 ITEVLAALGPRAGS
+93 VAEVLAALGPRAGS

-117 ILLNGRRIGSFRDV
+117 ILLNGRRIGSFREV

-139 LRVEIFPEATA
+139 LRVEVFPESTA

-164 ILKDKFRALT
+164 ILKDKFRAIT
-174 TELTAG
+174 TEITAG

-186 QSRGELELGLL
+186 QSRGELELGVL

-212 RQNSVT
+212 SQNSVT
-218 EAERGVRRAAS
+218 EAERGVRRTAS
-229 PTSSAF
+229 PASSAF

-269 TENQSLLGLAVSP
+269 NESQSLLGLALSP
-282 TGLPVANAVIQRNS
+282 AGLPVANAPIERNS
-296 QVDTSRAAVTVNGTT
+296 KVDTSRAAVTVNGTT
-311 DGWQWTATGSADQT
+311 AGWQWTATGSADQT
-325 KSDTKTLSPLAA
+325 KSDTKTLSALTQP
-337 AQTAN
+337 QTAN
-342 STATVFEAIYN
+342 STASVFEAIYN

-370 RIGYQDRQLE
+370 RLGYQDRQLD
-380 SESVR
+380 SESTR
-385 NGLTTFTNL
+385 NGLVTLTNL
-394 SRGDVTGR
+394 SRGDVTAR
-402 GNLSIPITS
+402 GNLSVPVTS

-444 LGLNWS
+444 LGVNWS
-450 PLSNVRLS
+450 PITTVRLS

-496 NRTSGGNSALK
+496 NRTSGGNSSLK

-512 DTTFSVNYSPAKFEG
+512 DTTFSVNYSPAKSEG
-527 LDLTLSYAVNTS
+527 LDLTLSYAINTS
-539 EDTIAS
+539 EDTVAS

-570 GIDQRPINYDSADSR
+570 GIDQRPINYDSADST

-596 FGPQIGRGPGGPGG
+596 FGPQIGRGPGGQGG
-610 PGGGFG
+610 PSGFG
-616 GGPRPP
+616 GGQRPP
-622 APANSAATGQDS
+622 VPATTSAN
-634 AAGARS
+634 
-640 GRPQAGTG
+640 
-648 QAPVPPSG
+648 G
-656 QASPPSGQRPATT
+656 QASPANQRPSRPQEGGAVTGAGAGQATTPTTGQASPATSQRPAAG
-669 PSSPPTSGTPGGLG
+669 SPG

-691 PPPGVFFGGG
+691 PPPGVF
-701 GFGGGG
+701 FGGGG

-731 KLEDSILLAPN
+731 KLEDTIVLAPN
-742 LPKLDLLEGAAVDD
+742 LPKLDLLEGAAIDD
-756 GGGSRRHTVEFNG
+756 SGGSRRHTVEFNG

-790 IASATGVP
+790 IASASGVP

-803 YFDDLLT
+803 YFDDQLT

-816 LNFEARPQWVKKT
+816 LNFEARPQWVKKA

-844 TDSAQIVRDTAG
+844 TDSAQTVRNSAG

>member
-9 SSAAA
+9 SSVTA
-14 LLPVALATSA
+14 LLPFVSPAPL
-24 LAQAATVQPANTAA
+24 LAQTTPLQPAKTNSE
-38 VPVTS
+38 PVTT
-43 QPIDPPATEEEQ
+43 QAVVPPAAEDGQ
-55 PVEEIVVRAQRGPN
+55 LVEEIVVRAQRGPN

-93 ITEVLAALGPRAGS
+93 IAEVLAALGPRAGS

-139 LRVEIFPEATA
+139 LRVEIFPESTA

-164 ILKDKFRALT
+164 ILKDNFRAIT

-197 NIGAKGRLSINGEVS
+197 TIGAKGRLSINGEVS
-212 RQNSVT
+212 TQNSVT
-218 EAERGVRRAAS
+218 EAERGVRRATS
-229 PTSSAF
+229 PASSAF

-241 TSAAEL
+241 TRAAEL

-269 TENQSLLGLAVSP
+269 NENQSLLGLAPTP
-282 TGLPVANAVIQRNS
+282 TGLPVTNS
-296 QVDTSRAAVTVNGTT
+296 PIKRDSKVDTSRAAVTVNGTT
-311 DGWQWTATGSADQT
+311 AGWQWTATGSADQT
-325 KSDTKTLSPLAA
+325 KSDIKTLSALTQP
-337 AQTAN
+337 QTAN
-342 STATVFEAIYN
+342 STASVFEAIYN

-380 SESVR
+380 SLSTR
-385 NGLTTFTNL
+385 NGLVALTNL
-394 SRGDVTGR
+394 SRGDVTAR

-425 SVNGFYTDLSDFG
+425 SVNSFYTDLSDFG

-444 LGLNWS
+444 LGVNWS
-450 PLSNVRLS
+450 PITTVRLS

-482 SAVFDFQSG
+482 SAVFDFQTG

-496 NRTSGGNSALK
+496 NRTSGGNAALK

-512 DTTFSVNYSPAKFEG
+512 DTTFSANYSPAKFEG
-527 LDLTLSYAVNTS
+527 LDLSLSYAVNTN

-570 GIDQRPINYDSADSR
+570 GIDQRPINYDSADST

-596 FGPQIGRGPGGPGG
+596 FGPQIGRGPGGFGG
-610 PGGGFG
+610 GAGGGFG

-622 APANSAATGQDS
+622 APATANGNTE
-634 AAGARS
+634 AGAQTRPA
-640 GRPQAGTG
+640 RPQGGPGAGAGANT
-648 QAPVPPSG
+648 S
-656 QASPPSGQRPATT
+656 ASPAPAPSTGQRPATGA
-669 PSSPPTSGTPGGLG
+669 PG

-707 FGGGPGGGPGGQAG
+707 FGGGPGGQAG
-721 RWSISIFHSI
+721 RWSISIFHAI
-731 KLEDSILLAPN
+731 KLEDSIVLAPN
-742 LPKLDLLEGAAVDD
+742 LPKLDLLDGAAIDD

-790 IASATGVP
+790 IASASGVP

-803 YFDDLLT
+803 YFDDQFI

-816 LNFEARPQWVKKT
+816 LSFDARPQWVKKA

-844 TDSAQIVRDTAG
+844 TDSAQSVQDSAG